1 MKNKIEINGFTLA
14 ETLITLGI
22 IGVVAAMTLPT
33 LLKANQNRVNEARYK
48 KAVSMLSQAAQLA
61 MAEVGSP
68 GNMAVTDLWNCKNK
82 ENVKACYKTE
92 TKKLFKGITLDD
104 DTLINKMK
112 TVNYNEIPN
121 PWGDVYYAFTTG
133 DAMTFGYAN
142 SDEGLKLI
150 VDTTSKN
157 KPNKISQDLYALLV
171 KPNGI
176 VVDTDITTT
185 PINSEPVNS
194 EPVNSDPV
202 TSDPVTPDPVTS
214 ESGSQCN
221 GISAGEWQACM
232 QSLEDM
238 NPRLKM
244 CHGEYNDGNFGGN
257 ASVEYYCPF
266 GYDDAGIVGDIEN
279 ICANAGATTETEHY
293 SGQTNIYCNYSDGS
307 GDGTDEIIH

>member
-1 MKNKIEINGFTLA
+1 MKNKTRTNGFTLA

-22 IGVVAAMTLPT
+22 VGAVAAMTLPT
-33 LLKANQNRVNEARYK
+33 LVKANQNRVNEARYK

-61 MAEVGSP
+61 MAEVDSP
-68 GNMAVTDLWNCKNK
+68 GNMTFTDLWNCKNK

-157 KPNKISQDLYALLV
+157 KPNKISQDLYALQV
-171 KPNGI
+171 KSNGI
-176 VVDTDITTT
+176 VVD
-185 PINSEPVNS
+185 
-194 EPVNSDPV
+194 
-202 TSDPVTPDPVTS
+202 VTPTLVPKPGSECKNLTS
-214 ESGSQCN
+214 RKQ
-221 GISAGEWQACM
+221 
-232 QSLEDM
+232 DY
-238 NPRLKM
+238 
-244 CHGEYNDGNFGGN
+244 EYDTQWTECLADLGL
-257 ASVEYYCPF
+257 
-266 GYDDAGIVGDIEN
+266 GYDDTNGYYVSFPNGGTQEERDICTAAGGTVGTYWDGIA
-279 ICANAGATTETEHY
+279 ICQHP
-293 SGQTNIYCNYSDGS
+293 D
-307 GDGTDEIIH
+307 